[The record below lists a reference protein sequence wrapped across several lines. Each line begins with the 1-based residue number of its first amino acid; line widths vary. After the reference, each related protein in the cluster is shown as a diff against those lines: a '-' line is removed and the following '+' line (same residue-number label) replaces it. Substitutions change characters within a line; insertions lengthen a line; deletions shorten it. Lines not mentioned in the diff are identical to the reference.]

1 MAERVDPRVD
11 GHRRSILALHA
22 FLTELATNPPK
33 DIHSESVA
41 GALKSQGSLAAFEDH
56 AKGINKMSL
65 NTAKR
70 IANTVVPGG
79 FMELDRLRQ
88 RCVGLLSQKPTAAR
102 PGYGTKEE
110 LRQQKQDAEQEAA
123 VLRQDL
129 LICTKVLELSMQQG
143 RRYAKEAGG
152 SVEALCRKEQRE
164 LFAYLAAR
172 SFEAVEE
179 ENASGQAL
187 PPDRP

>member
-1 MAERVDPRVD
+1 MVERVDPRVD

-33 DIHSESVA
+33 DVHSESVV

-56 AKGINKMSL
+56 GKGISKMSL

-70 IANTVVPGG
+70 VADTVVPGG
-79 FMELDRLRQ
+79 FTELDRLRQ
-88 RCVGLLSQKPTAAR
+88 RCAGLLSQEPTAAR

-110 LRQQKQDAEQEAA
+110 LRRQKQDIEQDAA
-123 VLRQDL
+123 LLRQDL

-152 SVEALCRKEQRE
+152 TVEALCRKEQRE
-164 LFAYLAAR
+164 LFAYLTAR
-172 SFEAVEE
+172 SFEALAE
-179 ENASGQAL
+179 ENASGQAV

>member
-11 GHRRSILALHA
+11 VHRRSILALHA
-22 FLTELATNPPK
+22 FLTELATNPQK
-33 DIHSESVA
+33 DIYSESVA
-41 GALKSQGSLAAFEDH
+41 GVLKSQGSLAAYEDH
-56 AKGINKMSL
+56 AKGITKMSL

-79 FMELDRLRQ
+79 FTELDRLRQ
-88 RCVGLLSQKPTAAR
+88 RCVDLLNRKPKAPR

-110 LRQQKQDAEQEAA
+110 LQRQKQDSEQEAA

-129 LICTKVLELSMQQG
+129 LICTKVLELSMRQG
-143 RRYAKEAGG
+143 RRYANAAGG

-164 LFAYLAAR
+164 LFAYLTAR

-179 ENASGQAL
+179 ENASGQAVQ
-187 PPDRP
+187 PDRP